1 MRKERRKSM
10 FKRDYIKKL
19 HELGV
24 RYCEKQGYG
33 NVKLEHLKNYQV
45 VNLYAQTL
53 ASRAK

>member
-1 MRKERRKSM
+1 M

-45 VNLYAQTL
+45 INLYAQTL
-53 ASRAK
+53 ASRAE